1 MRLATAVFCK
11 NSYNHEWNGLLYMII
26 DYRKLKKI
34 RWLFIIAL
42 TVVPLFV
49 LPKLF
54 ADMKIY
60 NLLRKN
66 IIDTCVTFIYA
77 DERQV
82 KCYNENPDNPESMSY
97 VFLPSYADVNHIGLE
112 TIAEWVDFTG
122 GAETITVSSEE
133 SVTCGF
139 ETGIPY
145 RMHVYN
151 ASGTEIGARN
161 VTFLK
166 SEGLPVMY
174 VNTRTGS
181 MEKLDADKTYKEKAS
196 IEFLNQEGE
205 LVFADDIRSISGR
218 GNQTFTYEKKSYQLN
233 LSVPVDFM
241 DMGTSDT
248 WILLC
253 NVYDPAYIRNKLTY
267 EMALQAGMPGS
278 PKSEYIDV
286 YFNGIYAG
294 MYQLCEKV
302 EIGENRL
309 EIADLEMQNRALNG
323 EVLDYADTFDNGQ
336 GKGVR
341 LARNPEDITG
351 GYLIEHDY
359 GEKFHEVSSGFITDT
374 GEHFALKNPSHASE
388 AEIAYISG
396 RMQEIEDA
404 IKAEDGYNPV
414 TGKYYT
420 EYIDLES
427 WADKYL
433 VEEITRNNGGGS
445 TSSYFYK
452 PQDELSDKVFG
463 GPVWDYDKG
472 FGNASGYNKN
482 TQDLAFLTL
491 HMDYTSWFY
500 YLYQHEDFVEMVKKE
515 YREKFSD
522 YLTVMADE
530 KADEYLA
537 QIEASAVLD
546 QARFGHVY
554 RTLDENQKIPFDTE
568 NYKLHAQNVKQFIRE
583 RKAFLDKVWLEDA
596 EICMVHFQDADGN
609 GNRCIGVISG
619 ECIEMLPS
627 ESQMGMQ
634 LAGWQIEGTETF
646 LTTEMPITEEITV
659 KAVWEPAPVQE
670 ADAPAD
676 AP

>member
-1 MRLATAVFCK
+1 M
-11 NSYNHEWNGLLYMII
+11 YMII
-26 DYRKLKKI
+26 DNRKLKKI

-42 TVVPLFV
+42 TVIPLFF

-54 ADMKIY
+54 GDMKLY

-66 IIDTCVTFIYA
+66 IIDTCVTFTYA
-77 DERQV
+77 GERQIT
-82 KCYNENPDNPESMSY
+82 CYNENPDDPECMSY
-97 VFLPSYADVNHIGLE
+97 VFLPSYADMNRIGLE
-112 TIAEWVDFTG
+112 TIAERVDFTG
-122 GAETITVSSEE
+122 GTETVTVRSGE
-133 SVTCGF
+133 SVICGF
-139 ETGIPY
+139 ETGISY
-145 RMHVYN
+145 RMHVFN

-166 SEGLPVMY
+166 SEGLPVLY

-196 IEFLNQEGE
+196 IEFLNPEGG
-205 LVFADDIRSISGR
+205 LVFTDDIRSISGR

-241 DMGTSDT
+241 GMGMSDT

-278 PKSEYIDV
+278 PRSEYIDV
-286 YFNGIYAG
+286 YFNGAYAG

-323 EVLDYADTFDNGQ
+323 EVLDYADTFVTENGQ

-341 LARNPEDITG
+341 LSRNPQDITG

-359 GEKFHEVSSGFITDT
+359 GEKFTEVTSGFITDT
-374 GEHFALKNPSHASE
+374 GEHFALKNPNHASE
-388 AEIAYISG
+388 AEIAYIGG

-404 IKAEDGYNPV
+404 ISAEDGRNPV

-452 PQDELSDKVFG
+452 PQDELDTKVYG

-472 FGNASGYNKN
+472 YGNASGYNKN

-554 RTLDENQKIPFDTE
+554 RTLEENQNIPFDTE
-568 NYKLHAQNVKQFIRE
+568 NYKLHAQSVKQFIWE
-583 RKAFLDKVWLEDA
+583 RKAFLDKVWLEEA
-596 EICMVHFQDADGN
+596 PVCMVHFRNDDGS
-609 GNRCIGVISG
+609 GNRCLGVISG
-619 ECIEMLPS
+619 ECIEELPS
-627 ESQMGMQ
+627 ESQTGML
-634 LAGWQIEGTETF
+634 LAGWQIEGTDTF
-646 LTTEMPITEEITV
+646 LTTETPITEEMTV
-659 KAVWEPAPVQE
+659 RAVWEPDSVQE
-670 ADAPAD
+670 TDIP
-676 AP
+676 

>member
-1 MRLATAVFCK
+1 
-11 NSYNHEWNGLLYMII
+11 MII
-26 DYRKLKKI
+26 DNRKLKKI
-34 RWLFIIAL
+34 RWLFVILAAVL
-42 TVVPLFV
+42 PLLF

-54 ADMKIY
+54 KDMKIY

-66 IIDTCVTFIYA
+66 IIDTSVTFTYTGN
-77 DERQV
+77 RQI
-82 KCYNENPDNPESMSY
+82 KCYNDNPDNQESISY
-97 VFLPSYADVNHIGLE
+97 VFLPSYADMAQIGVE
-112 TIAEWVDFTG
+112 TLAERVDFTG
-122 GAETITVSSEE
+122 GPETITVRSGEYA
-133 SVTCGF
+133 TCGF
-139 ETGIPY
+139 ETGVLY
-145 RMHVYN
+145 RMHFYN
-151 ASGTEIGARN
+151 ASGTEIGARD

-166 SEGLPVMY
+166 SDGLPVMY

-181 MEKLDADKTYKEKAS
+181 MERLDADKTYKEKAS
-196 IEFLNQEGE
+196 IEFLDNEGE
-205 LVFADDIRSISGR
+205 LVFTDEIRSISAR
-218 GNQTFTYEKKSYQLN
+218 GNQTFTYDKKSYQLN

-241 DMGTSDT
+241 NMGMSDT

-278 PKSEYIDV
+278 ARSEYIDV
-286 YFNGIYAG
+286 YFNGVYAG

-323 EVLDYADTFDNGQ
+323 EVLDYADTFVTEDGS
-336 GKGVR
+336 GKGIR

-359 GEKFHEVSSGFITDT
+359 GEKFSEVTSGFITDT
-374 GEHFALKNPSHASE
+374 GEHFALKNPGHASE

-414 TGKYYT
+414 TGKYYA

-452 PQDELSDKVFG
+452 PQDSLSTKIYG

-472 FGNASGYNKN
+472 YGNASGYNKN
-482 TQDLAFLTL
+482 TRDLAFLTL

-522 YLTVMADE
+522 YLTVMAVE

-546 QARFGHVY
+546 QARFGYVY
-554 RTLDENQKIPFDTE
+554 RTLDENLEIPFSPD
-568 NYKLHAQNVKQFIRE
+568 NYKLHAQSVKQFILE
-583 RKAFLDKVWLEDA
+583 RKAFLDEVWLEDA
-596 EICMVHFQDADGN
+596 PICMVHFKDADGN
-609 GNRCIGVISG
+609 GNRCVGVISG
-619 ECIEMLPS
+619 ECIETLPT
-627 ESQMGMQ
+627 ESRDGMRF
-634 LAGWQIEGTETF
+634 LGWQIEDSRAF
-646 LTTEMPITEEITV
+646 LTTQTPITSEITV
-659 KAVWEPAPVQE
+659 YPAWEAAPPQE
-670 ADAPAD
+670 
-676 AP
+676 

>member
-1 MRLATAVFCK
+1 
-11 NSYNHEWNGLLYMII
+11 MII
-26 DYRKLKKI
+26 DNRKLKKI

-42 TVVPLFV
+42 TVIPLFF

-54 ADMKIY
+54 GDMKLY

-66 IIDTCVTFIYA
+66 IIDTCVTFTYA
-77 DERQV
+77 GDRQITG
-82 KCYNENPDNPESMSY
+82 YNENPDDPECMSY
-97 VFLPSYADVNHIGLE
+97 VFLPSYADMNRIGLE
-112 TIAEWVDFTG
+112 TIAERVDFTSG
-122 GAETITVSSEE
+122 TETVTVRSGE
-133 SVTCGF
+133 SVICGF

-145 RMHVYN
+145 RMHVFN

-166 SEGLPVMY
+166 SEGLPVLY

-196 IEFLNQEGE
+196 IEFLNPEGG
-205 LVFADDIRSISGR
+205 LVFTDDIRSISGR

-241 DMGTSDT
+241 GMGMSDT

-278 PKSEYIDV
+278 PRSEYIDV
-286 YFNGIYAG
+286 YFNGAYAG

-323 EVLDYADTFDNGQ
+323 EVLDYANTFVTEDGQ

-341 LARNPEDITG
+341 LSRNPQDITG

-359 GEKFHEVSSGFITDT
+359 GEKFTEVTSGFITDT
-374 GEHFALKNPSHASE
+374 GEHFALKNPNHASE
-388 AEIAYISG
+388 AEIAYIGG

-404 IKAEDGYNPV
+404 ISAEDGRNPV

-452 PQDELSDKVFG
+452 PQDELDTKVYG

-472 FGNASGYNKN
+472 YGNASGYNKN

-554 RTLDENQKIPFDTE
+554 RTLEENQNIPFDTE
-568 NYKLHAQNVKQFIRE
+568 NYKLHAQSVKQFIRE
-583 RKAFLDKVWLEDA
+583 RKAFLDKVWLEEA
-596 EICMVHFQDADGN
+596 PVCMVHFRNDDGS
-609 GNRCIGVISG
+609 GNRCLGVISG
-619 ECIEMLPS
+619 ECIEELPS
-627 ESQMGMQ
+627 ESQTGM
-634 LAGWQIEGTETF
+634 LLTGWQIEGTDTF
-646 LTTEMPITEEITV
+646 LTTETPITEEMTV
-659 KAVWEPAPVQE
+659 RAVWEPDSVQE
-670 ADAPAD
+670 TDIP
-676 AP
+676 

>member
-1 MRLATAVFCK
+1 
-11 NSYNHEWNGLLYMII
+11 MII
-26 DYRKLKKI
+26 DNRKIKKI
-34 RWLFIIAL
+34 RWLF
-42 TVVPLFV
+42 VVLSAILPLFF

-60 NLLRKN
+60 DLLRKN
-66 IIDTCVTFIYA
+66 ALDTSVTFTYTGS
-77 DERQV
+77 RQI
-82 KCYNENPDNPESMSY
+82 KCYNDNPDNPESMSY
-97 VFLPSYADVNHIGLE
+97 VFLPSYANMTQIGVE
-112 TIAEWVDFTG
+112 TIAERVDFIG
-122 GAETITVSSEE
+122 GAETITVKSGEYMI
-133 SVTCGF
+133 CGF
-139 ETGIPY
+139 ETGLPY
-145 RMHVYN
+145 QMHFYN
-151 ASGTEIGARN
+151 ASGTEIGTRD

-166 SEGLPVMY
+166 SDGLPVMY

-181 MEKLDADKTYKEKAS
+181 MERLDADKTYKEKAS
-196 IEFLNQEGE
+196 IEFLDKEGK
-205 LVFADDIRSISGR
+205 LVFTDDIRSISGR

-241 DMGTSDT
+241 NMGLSDT

-323 EVLDYADTFDNGQ
+323 EVLDYADAFVTEDGS
-336 GKGVR
+336 GKGIR

-359 GEKFHEVSSGFITDT
+359 GEKFNEVTSGFITDT
-374 GEHFALKNPSHASE
+374 GEHFALKSPGHASE

-433 VEEITRNNGGGS
+433 IEEITRNNGGGS

-452 PQDELSDKVFG
+452 PQDSLSTKVYG

-472 FGNASGYNKN
+472 YGNASGYNKN
-482 TQDLAFLTL
+482 TRDLAFLTL
-491 HMDYTSWFY
+491 HMDYTNWFY

-522 YLTVMADE
+522 YLLIMAEE

-554 RTLDENQKIPFDTE
+554 RTLDENLEIPFSPD
-568 NYKLHAQNVKQFIRE
+568 NYKLHAQAIKQFLLE
-583 RKAFLDKVWLEDA
+583 RKAFLDEVWLEDA
-596 EICMVHFQDADGN
+596 PICMVHFKDGGGN
-609 GNRCIGVISG
+609 GNRCIGVIAG
-619 ECIEMLPS
+619 ECIENFPV
-627 ESQMGMQ
+627 ENQDGMQ
-634 LAGWQIEGTETF
+634 FLGWQIEDSGEF
-646 LTTEMPITEEITV
+646 LTTQTPVTEEITV
-659 KAVWEPAPVQE
+659 HPAWDTAIPQE
-670 ADAPAD
+670 
-676 AP
+676 

>member
-1 MRLATAVFCK
+1 M
-11 NSYNHEWNGLLYMII
+11 YMII
-26 DYRKLKKI
+26 DNRKLKKI

-42 TVVPLFV
+42 TVIPLFF

-54 ADMKIY
+54 GDMKLY

-66 IIDTCVTFIYA
+66 IIDTCVTFTYA
-77 DERQV
+77 GDRQIT
-82 KCYNENPDNPESMSY
+82 CYNENPDDPECMSY
-97 VFLPSYADVNHIGLE
+97 VFLPSYADMNRIGLE
-112 TIAEWVDFTG
+112 TIAERVDFTSG
-122 GAETITVSSEE
+122 TETVTVRSGE
-133 SVTCGF
+133 SVICGF

-145 RMHVYN
+145 RMHVFN

-166 SEGLPVMY
+166 SEGLPVLY

-196 IEFLNQEGE
+196 IEFLNPEGG
-205 LVFADDIRSISGR
+205 LVFTDDIRSISGR

-241 DMGTSDT
+241 GMGMSDT

-278 PKSEYIDV
+278 PRSEYIDV
-286 YFNGIYAG
+286 YFNGAYAG

-323 EVLDYADTFDNGQ
+323 EVLDYADTFVTEDGQ

-341 LARNPEDITG
+341 LSRNPQDITG

-359 GEKFHEVSSGFITDT
+359 GEKFTEVTSGFITDT
-374 GEHFALKNPSHASE
+374 GEHFALKNPNHASE
-388 AEIAYISG
+388 AEIAYIGG

-404 IKAEDGYNPV
+404 ISAEDGRNPV

-452 PQDELSDKVFG
+452 PQDELDTKVYG

-472 FGNASGYNKN
+472 YGNASGYNKN

-554 RTLDENQKIPFDTE
+554 RTLEENQNIPFDTE
-568 NYKLHAQNVKQFIRE
+568 NYKLHAQSVKQFIRE

-596 EICMVHFQDADGN
+596 PVCMVHFRNDDGS
-609 GNRCIGVISG
+609 GNRCLGVISG
-619 ECIEMLPS
+619 ECIEELPS
-627 ESQMGMQ
+627 ESQTGML
-634 LAGWQIEGTETF
+634 LAGWQIEGTDTF
-646 LTTEMPITEEITV
+646 LTTETPITEEMTV
-659 KAVWEPAPVQE
+659 RAVWEPDSVQE
-670 ADAPAD
+670 TDIP
-676 AP
+676 